1 MTGRT
6 VKTCMLKS
14 IPYVFTA
21 LLMTHIGEAWRM
33 SAAYGNEP
41 WVMGFVEML
50 PAAFSRIIPSFHPFD
65 LLTGIIVAAVFKA
78 SSKSENGGLDS
89 GVGLKGLLRKLAML
103 CGVTMAYY
111 LDKVAGTDFVRDA
124 TCLAF
129 VCNEGLSII
138 ENFGLMGVPIPAPIR
153 NAIDV
158 LMHNDKEGA

>member
-1 MTGRT
+1 MKATICAAAGI
-6 VKTCMLKS
+6 VGALVVS
-14 IPYVFTA
+14 FLGGWDTA
-21 LLMTHIGEAWRM
+21 LQTLVVFMAIDYM
-33 SAAYGNEP
+33 
-41 WVMGFVEML
+41 
-50 PAAFSRIIPSFHPFD
+50 
-65 LLTGIIVAAVFKA
+65 TGIIVAAVFKA

>member
-1 MTGRT
+1 MKATICAAAGI
-6 VKTCMLKS
+6 VGALVAS
-14 IPYVFTA
+14 FLGGWDTA
-21 LLMTHIGEAWRM
+21 LQTLVVFMAIDYT
-33 SAAYGNEP
+33 
-41 WVMGFVEML
+41 
-50 PAAFSRIIPSFHPFD
+50 
-65 LLTGIIVAAVFKA
+65 TGIIVAAVFKA
-78 SSKSENGGLDS
+78 SSKSDNGGLDS

>member
-1 MTGRT
+1 MKATICAAAGIVGALVVSFLGGWDMALQT
-6 VKTCMLKS
+6 LV
-14 IPYVFTA
+14 VFMA
-21 LLMTHIGEAWRM
+21 IDYM
-33 SAAYGNEP
+33 
-41 WVMGFVEML
+41 
-50 PAAFSRIIPSFHPFD
+50 
-65 LLTGIIVAAVFKA
+65 TGIIVAAVFKA

-153 NAIDV
+153 NEIDV

>member
-1 MTGRT
+1 MKATICAAAGI
-6 VKTCMLKS
+6 VGALVAS
-14 IPYVFTA
+14 FLGGWDTA
-21 LLMTHIGEAWRM
+21 LQTLVVFMAID
-33 SAAYGNEP
+33 Y
-41 WVMGFVEML
+41 V
-50 PAAFSRIIPSFHPFD
+50 
-65 LLTGIIVAAVFKA
+65 TGIIVAAVFKA

>member
-1 MTGRT
+1 MKATICAAAGI
-6 VKTCMLKS
+6 VGALVVS
-14 IPYVFTA
+14 FLGGWDTA
-21 LLMTHIGEAWRM
+21 LQTLVVFMAIDYM
-33 SAAYGNEP
+33 
-41 WVMGFVEML
+41 
-50 PAAFSRIIPSFHPFD
+50 
-65 LLTGIIVAAVFKA
+65 TGIIVAAVFKA

-103 CGVTMAYY
+103 CVVTMAYY

>member
-1 MTGRT
+1 MKATICAAAGI
-6 VKTCMLKS
+6 VGALVAS
-14 IPYVFTA
+14 FLGGWDTA
-21 LLMTHIGEAWRM
+21 LQTLVVFMAID
-33 SAAYGNEP
+33 Y
-41 WVMGFVEML
+41 V
-50 PAAFSRIIPSFHPFD
+50 
-65 LLTGIIVAAVFKA
+65 TGIIVAAVFKA

-89 GVGLKGLLRKLAML
+89 GVGIKGLLRKLAML